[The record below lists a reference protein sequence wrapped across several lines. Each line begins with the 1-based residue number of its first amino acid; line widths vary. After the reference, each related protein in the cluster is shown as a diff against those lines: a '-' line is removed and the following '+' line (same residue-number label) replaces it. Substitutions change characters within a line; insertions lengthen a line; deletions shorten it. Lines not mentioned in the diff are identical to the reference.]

1 MSCPKMKGGL
11 EMRMTPLRRPAAA
24 TTLNTPHR
32 SLRMNMESTITITGL
47 ENRMVVESP
56 SGSREKLV
64 KMKRIRSPPVTAT
77 AQHFYTSVNA
87 TGGKTIIALHLTA

>member
-1 MSCPKMKGGL
+1 MKGGL

-77 AQHFYTSVNA
+77 AVPRTFTLLLMLREVKLLLSYTLQPNA
-87 TGGKTIIALHLTA
+87 